1 MAQHIR
7 VVPYSRTW
15 PAEYTRE
22 AAAIRKIL
30 GKDLVAMHHIGS
42 TAVPGLPAK
51 PIIDMLPVV
60 RDITRIEQYRV
71 AFEALGYEWMGEL
84 GIPGRR
90 YCRKG
95 GDDRTHQVHIFEE
108 ANRHEIRRHL
118 AVRDYLRTHPDK
130 AQEYGAL
137 KERLAALYPEDIAAY
152 CDGKDAFVQQ
162 LEQEALSWYATA
174 HPAGSD
180 ESLHNPFA

>member
-15 PAEYTRE
+15 PAEYARE

-30 GKDLVAMHHIGS
+30 GKDLAAIHHIGS
-42 TAVPGLPAK
+42 TAVPGLSAK
-51 PIIDMLPVV
+51 PIIDILPVV
-60 RDITRIEQYRV
+60 QDITRIERYRA

-108 ANRHEIRRHL
+108 KNRRDIRRHL
-118 AVRDYLRTHPDK
+118 AVRDYLRTHTDA

-152 CDGKDAFVQQ
+152 CDGKEAFVQQ
-162 LEQEALSWYATA
+162 LEQQALSWYTA
-174 HPAGSD
+174 ANLDRFD
-180 ESLHNPFA
+180 ESLHNPFV